1 MSVNLSPAY
10 RVLVIV
16 VAVGVAFS
24 TLAWSGGS
32 SKPAISAVPGSKDT
46 MPAPRVQRHERV
58 AKPRHRIEQ
67 GRVARELDLR
77 MDMESPEETMA
88 LDPEDL
94 DVEVNLSSLQ
104 RLNARIEADV
114 LKNGNLWKTL
124 EALKDMD
131 ALEELDRMNIGE
143 QDMQDLKE
151 MNIDEDIWLELQDLK
166 EQIDN
171 LKEEL
176 ENDADRWVE
185 DYRIH
190 EEVRRM
196 VEAVKMEIPRVRRE
210 VEKAMASYGESR
222 EWQ

>member
-10 RVLVIV
+10 RVIIIV
-16 VAVGVAFS
+16 VIAGTAFS

-32 SKPAISAVPGSKDT
+32 SKTVISAVHGQDT
-46 MPAPRVQRHERV
+46 MPAPRIQRHQRV
-58 AKPRHRIEQ
+58 VKPRHNIEQ

-77 MDMESPEETMA
+77 LDMASPEDLME

-94 DVEVNLSSLQ
+94 NIDADLSSLQ

-114 LKNGNLWKTL
+114 LKNGNLWATL
-124 EALKDMD
+124 ESLKDMD
-131 ALEELDRMNIGE
+131 ALLELDRMNIDE
-143 QDMQDLKE
+143 QDLRDLKE
-151 MNIDEDIWLELQDLK
+151 MNIDEDIWMELQGLK
-166 EQIDN
+166 EQMDN

-176 ENDADRWVE
+176 ENDADRWVD

-210 VEKAMASYGESR
+210 VEKAMASYGDSR
-222 EWQ
+222 KWQ